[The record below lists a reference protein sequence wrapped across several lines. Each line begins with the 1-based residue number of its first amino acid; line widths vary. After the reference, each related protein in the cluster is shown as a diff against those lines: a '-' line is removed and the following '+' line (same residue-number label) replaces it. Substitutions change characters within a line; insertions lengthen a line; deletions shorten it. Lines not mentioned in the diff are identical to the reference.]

1 MTDVLTAAGWKLMV
15 RYHSEKLNKLI
26 SISLASYIKY
36 FPDLP
41 TFLMQ
46 NTPVD
51 VIYPGPSFTQVQF
64 EKQLFV
70 L

>member
-1 MTDVLTAAGWKLMV
+1 MA
-15 RYHSEKLNKLI
+15 RYRSEKLNKLI
-26 SISLASYIKY
+26 SILLASYIKY

-51 VIYPGPSFTQVQF
+51 VIYSASSFTQVPF

-70 L
+70 LWPSVTSNVSPV